1 MSSLVQLA
9 PQPGLNTLPTPDTA
23 HKYNARTKSPK
34 LLQKLWA
41 ENLQSKYY
49 DSHFGNQTL
58 ADELFFTAYPPSLGM
73 EILLFISFLALYL
86 LTMVGNGLLICTVI
100 LSPQLHTA
108 MYFFLC
114 NLALIDLFSS
124 SNSIPNI
131 LFIVFSES
139 RRISVA
145 GCLTQMYFGLIV
157 GGTEC
162 VLLGVMAYDRY
173 IAISFPLHYTTI
185 MSWRRCKYLMVIIW
199 SANILVTITPS
210 ILKPFVFCRGNKVDH
225 FTCESLVIR
234 ELVCGDIPFYKLTM
248 FIGSVL
254 FVFLPFILIV
264 VSYLCIIVSM
274 LKISSADGRSKAF
287 STCSSHLTVVFLHY
301 GTNMTTY
308 MGQGKNNLANIKY
321 ISIVYGA
328 VIPVLNPF
336 IYSLRNNDVKRAFR
350 KMLTRCSVS
359 DPL

>member
-1 MSSLVQLA
+1 MGRTKFLKSSLISN
-9 PQPGLNTLPTPDTA
+9 LNSSAEFATLFENS
-23 HKYNARTKSPK
+23 K
-34 LLQKLWA
+34 A

-49 DSHFGNQTL
+49 DSEFGNQTL
-58 ADELFFTAYPPSLGM
+58 ADELLFTAYPPSLGM
-73 EILLFISFLALYL
+73 RIFMFIGLLFMYI
-86 LTMVGNGLLICTVI
+86 LTMLGNSLLICTVV
-100 LSPQLHTA
+100 LSPRIHTA

-114 NLALIDLFSS
+114 NLAFIDLFFS
-124 SNSIPNI
+124 SNSIPHS
-131 LFIVFSES
+131 LFYVFSER

-145 GCLTQMYFGLIV
+145 GCLTQMYFGLIL
-157 GGTEC
+157 GGTES

-185 MSWRRCKYLMVIIW
+185 MSWRRCQYLMLIIW

-234 ELVCGDIPFYKLTM
+234 ELVCGDVPFYKLTM

-254 FVFLPFILIV
+254 FLFLPFVLIV
-264 VSYLCIIVSM
+264 VSYLCIIISI

-287 STCSSHLTVVFLHY
+287 STCTSHLTVVFMHY
-301 GTNMTTY
+301 GTNMTAY

-328 VIPVLNPF
+328 VIPILNPF
-336 IYSLRNNDVKRAFR
+336 IYSLRNNDVKREFR
-350 KMLTRCSVS
+350 KMLTRCTVS